1 MNSSIPLNANFKE
14 LSCQL
19 GGLRLNGKVT
29 YSGSI
34 SPPVT
39 GGTAESLNVLI
50 IDDSAAAQ
58 TLSKTIT
65 GKFLQIKVGSDQYY
79 IPLYS

>member
-34 SPPVT
+34 DPPVT
-39 GGTAESLNVLI
+39 GGTAESLKVLI
-50 IDDSAAAQ
+50 IDDPNAAQ
-58 TLSKTIT
+58 LLTKTIT
-65 GKFLQIKVGSDQYY
+65 GKFLQIKVGTDDFF